1 MPIRELLEIFN
12 SISEEKLPQ
21 VKTLILG
28 LLVVLIVILITNN
41 LVVDFANFVGFKIR
55 PFLYPISLISWV
67 GYWVFNK
74 FHLPRNKKN
83 KVGIVIAI
91 YSENESER
99 QKLKADFIS
108 KFKKD
113 LQQEG
118 ILNFSEVIFLK
129 NHFSS
134 QIKDSNNPQKNLEII
149 NKKIKA
155 HFYVWGDVK
164 KRPDGDEGEKYFIN
178 FQGYVIHKP
187 ISKNLSQKISIDFSK
202 VLPKEINFLEKRSFK
217 GFEASAKIVHLAAKY
232 IIGIAAFVSHDP
244 QLALKLHNGLKDQ
257 FNEFRPLPQHLQ
269 DIRNRI
275 PLLIA
280 DEMLWIAK
288 WHFENDR
295 VDETKSFLE
304 KSLSE
309 NNNNYGAWLFKAI
322 INFMVDKN
330 IDEAIESVKKAEQY
344 AKNNFEWRYSKA
356 FLYFWK
362 EDYKNALKLCQK
374 IKQQSYSMESITLG
388 EVRGFNLNL
397 LSDTNPKTQLY
408 FWIGFLSYF
417 KRSNLGD
424 ALQDFENFEKNA
436 SVNMSIL
443 KQKSTAY
450 LREIKQKIGIN

>member
-1 MPIRELLEIFN
+1 MDLEKLLYIA
-12 SISEEKLPQ
+12 EEKMPQ
-21 VKTLILG
+21 IKTLILG
-28 LLVVLIVILITNN
+28 LFVVLGAIVAMDN

-55 PFLYPISLISWV
+55 PFLYPILLILWV
-67 GYWVFNK
+67 GYWAFNK

-91 YSENESER
+91 YSENETER

-108 KFKKD
+108 KLKKD

-129 NHFSS
+129 NHFSN
-134 QIKDSNNPQKNLEII
+134 QIKESDNPRTELETI

-178 FQGYVIHKP
+178 FQGYVVHKP
-187 ISKNLSQKISIDFSK
+187 ISQNLSQVISIDFSK
-202 VLPKEINFLEKRSFK
+202 VLPKEVNFLEKRSFK
-217 GFEASAKIVHLAAKY
+217 GFEASATIVHLAAKY
-232 IIGIAAFVSHDP
+232 IIGIAAFVSQDP

-257 FNEFRPLPQHLQ
+257 FNAFRPLPPHLQ

-275 PLLIA
+275 PLLIS
-280 DEMLWIAK
+280 DELLWIAK
-288 WHFENDR
+288 WHFENNR
-295 VDETKSFLE
+295 IDEMKSFLD

-309 NNNNYGAWLFKAI
+309 NNNNYGAWLFKAMIEFI
-322 INFMVDKN
+322 IDKN
-330 IDEAIESVKKAEQY
+330 IDEAIKSVKKAEQY
-344 AKNNFEWRYSKA
+344 AKNTFEWRYSKA

-362 EDYKNALKLCQK
+362 EDYQNALKLCQK
-374 IKQQSYSMESITLG
+374 IKQQSYSTEPITLE
-388 EVRGFNLNL
+388 EVRKFNLNL
-397 LSDTNPKTQLY
+397 LSNANPKTQLY

-417 KRSNLGD
+417 KSGNLGY

-436 SVNMSIL
+436 SISMDIL

-450 LREIKQKIGIN
+450 LREIKQQMKIN

>member
-1 MPIRELLEIFN
+1 MDLEKLLYIA
-12 SISEEKLPQ
+12 EEKMPQ
-21 VKTLILG
+21 IKTLILG
-28 LLVVLIVILITNN
+28 LFVVLGTIAAMDN

-55 PFLYPISLISWV
+55 PFLYPILLILWV
-67 GYWVFNK
+67 GYWAFNK

-108 KFKKD
+108 KLKKD
-113 LQQEG
+113 LQQER

-129 NHFSS
+129 NHFSN
-134 QIKDSNNPQKNLEII
+134 QIKDSDNPRTKLETI

-187 ISKNLSQKISIDFSK
+187 ISQNLSQVISIDFSK
-202 VLPKEINFLEKRSFK
+202 VLPKEVNFLEKRRFK
-217 GFEASAKIVHLAAKY
+217 GFEASATIVHLAAKY
-232 IIGIAAFVSHDP
+232 IIGIAAFVSQDP

-257 FNEFRPLPQHLQ
+257 FNAFRPLPPHLQ

-275 PLLIA
+275 PLLIS

-288 WHFENDR
+288 WHFENNR
-295 VDETKSFLE
+295 IDEMKSFLD

-309 NNNNYGAWLFKAI
+309 NNNNYGAWLFKAVI
-322 INFMVDKN
+322 DFMVDKN
-330 IDEAIESVKKAEQY
+330 IDEALKSVKKAEQY
-344 AKNNFEWRYSKA
+344 AKNTFEWRYSKA

-362 EDYKNALKLCQK
+362 EDYQNALKLCQK
-374 IKQQSYSMESITLG
+374 LKQQSYLTEPITLE
-388 EVRGFNLNL
+388 EVRKFNLNL

-436 SVNMSIL
+436 SINMDIL

-450 LREIKQKIGIN
+450 LREIKQQMKIN